1 MIINKV
7 TNGFVIQQFDTE
19 TRRFINQEFHGSDD
33 HQWETNDEGILMGD
47 NDRDRELIY
56 GLGGVDEPYLNMEM
70 VQPSIFN
77 VQAGDRVLVTPK
89 DGSDPIEEFQGV
101 VFGIK
106 DCKYIQVKDQDDN
119 VFDCDPDQVHL
130 IK

>member
-7 TNGFVIQQFDTE
+7 IIGFVNQQFDTE

-33 HQWETNDEGILMGD
+33 RTWENEMGD
-47 NDRDRELIY
+47 SLNLTGDDAALVY

-89 DGSDPIEEFQGV
+89 DGSDPVEEFQGV

-106 DCKYIQVKDQDDN
+106 DCKYIQVRDQDDN